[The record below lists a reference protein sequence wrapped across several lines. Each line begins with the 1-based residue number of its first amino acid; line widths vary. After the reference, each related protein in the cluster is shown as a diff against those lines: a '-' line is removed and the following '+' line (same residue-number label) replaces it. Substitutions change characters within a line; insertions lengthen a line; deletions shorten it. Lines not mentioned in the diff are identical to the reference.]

1 MNQLTIRAAT
11 EADRP
16 ALQKIWH
23 YCFNDGETFQRW
35 YFSKYFRAV
44 ECLVATVGD
53 TLAASLQLIDLPT
66 RVGDVELR
74 AGYIVGVDCLPEYRG
89 LGLTRRLMQ
98 AALEDYA
105 PAHGIQL
112 MHLMPFEAD
121 FYESYGFVFGDY
133 HFDMDL
139 DIDEFYRAEERDAA
153 HCHHWQDLDM
163 ENLAPALPLLED
175 LYERATARYKAA
187 VLRRGLRRWQALVD
201 DLAMEGGYFKL
212 LFDENE
218 QAVGY
223 LAYIMKE
230 EAFFVREAVASTAA
244 ARQALYYFIASH
256 RSQVKQVQWS
266 APEDEAIAFRR
277 KKDKSGV
284 RYQPFMME
292 RILDPEI
299 LPLFASRLPEQDI
312 RFSVRGCGSYLWPAG
327 SARIEKISAEEA
339 APLLDLAQL
348 TQMVFDRSRQAQDVC
363 SESALMVALFTI
375 KATFFNNEYF

>member
-35 YFSKYFRAV
+35 YFSKYFRAE

-53 TLAASLQLIDLPT
+53 TLAASLQIIDLPT

-98 AALEDYA
+98 AALEGYA

-139 DIDEFYRAEERDAA
+139 DIDEFYRAEDRDAA
-153 HCHHWQDLDM
+153 HRHHWQDLDL
-163 ENLAPALPLLED
+163 ENLAYALPLLED

-187 VLRRGLRRWQALVD
+187 VLRR
-201 DLAMEGGYFKL
+201 
-212 LFDENE
+212 
-218 QAVGY
+218 
-223 LAYIMKE
+223 
-230 EAFFVREAVASTAA
+230 
-244 ARQALYYFIASH
+244 
-256 RSQVKQVQWS
+256 
-266 APEDEAIAFRR
+266 
-277 KKDKSGV
+277 
-284 RYQPFMME
+284 
-292 RILDPEI
+292 
-299 LPLFASRLPEQDI
+299 
-312 RFSVRGCGSYLWPAG
+312 
-327 SARIEKISAEEA
+327 
-339 APLLDLAQL
+339 
-348 TQMVFDRSRQAQDVC
+348 
-363 SESALMVALFTI
+363 
-375 KATFFNNEYF
+375 